1 MNEISTTT
9 TREKVEHLEQQ
20 MLNSPQVEC
29 PVRHYFSAGLFAR
42 EITIPKGVVLVG
54 AVHKQDNLAVL
65 SAGKLRIVTDDG
77 VKEIA
82 APATMH
88 IKAGAKNCALALEE
102 AVWTNFWPNED
113 NEQSIEKLV
122 PRLCDKQADELI
134 GGANNKQLA
143 TSGAMPKLEN

>member
-29 PVRHYFSAGLFAR
+29 PVRHYFAPGLFAR
-42 EITIPKGVVLVG
+42 EMTIPAGTVVVG

-65 SAGKLRIVTDDG
+65 SAGVLQVVTDDG
-77 VKEIA
+77 VKEIK
-82 APATMH
+82 APFTMQ
-88 IKAGAKNCALALEE
+88 IRAGSKNCVVALEK

-113 NEQSIEKLV
+113 NEHSIEKLV